1 MKKLLANRWQT
12 PDGTIL
18 WSKHRHDFACHKDKN
33 GQAYIVDGGNDYI
46 KKSINTST
54 QQMKNLCIYDDGT
67 FKLQREWVLWGRNY
81 DKNMNLLP
89 KTEYIPI
96 KDLETNHIYKILELE
111 LSPYYR
117 RLFEDEILFRCGEK
131 VE

>member
-18 WSKHRHDFACHKDKN
+18 WSKHRHDCVYHNDKN
-33 GQAYIVDGGNDYI
+33 GELYSIDGGSNSGYI
-46 KKSINTST
+46 KKTVNKEE
-54 QQMKNLCIYDDGT
+54 MKNLCIYDDGT
-67 FKLQREWVLWGRNY
+67 FKLQREWLVWGRNY
-81 DKNMNLLP
+81 DKDMNLLP
-89 KTEYIPI
+89 QTEWIPI
-96 KDLETNHIYKILELE
+96 KDLTTDHIYNILKLNIPN
-111 LSPYYR
+111 SYR